1 MNIAEPILFQARINP
16 NSIAICT
23 PGTRMDFVTY
33 AGLARIIESLSRVA
47 LSLGLARG
55 DIVAIYISETIF
67 HAALVLAL
75 TRLGIVTVSTRTPR
89 LPKELG
95 CKAVIA
101 SKTEAFENA
110 GKIIIADPNW
120 MLAEGA
126 PLTRAELADSDDADV
141 CRVMLTSGTTG
152 EAKAIRFTH
161 GAVQGKSARNEYA
174 KGSRVAVTARMFCD
188 LGITTGPAFRYLIF
202 MLSRGGTIYY
212 FGASSESTIQAFDL
226 YSIQTM
232 ITSPSGLS
240 EYVKF
245 YEQQRAFRCNFES
258 IVSSG
263 GLLPKALADRVLAHM
278 CQRLFSS
285 YGATETGT
293 IAFAPMQAIV
303 DTPGAVGFVTPGAEV
318 EIVDDADKPLAPGR
332 EGIVRTR
339 TGQMVDGYV
348 GNPEATARA
357 FRDGWFYP
365 GDIGLLTVD
374 GMLII
379 RGREASV
386 LNIGGDKVKPEL
398 VEEALTSFPGVQ
410 EAAAFTHKN
419 DVDVP
424 ELWAALVCRSDL
436 DLAALQG
443 HCEQRLGKAFV
454 PRHFSR
460 LDSLPRSAAGKLDRA
475 RLVEILKPAGR

>member
-1 MNIAEPILFQARINP
+1 
-16 NSIAICT
+16 
-23 PGTRMDFVTY
+23 
-33 AGLARIIESLSRVA
+33 
-47 LSLGLARG
+47 
-55 DIVAIYISETIF
+55 
-67 HAALVLAL
+67 
-75 TRLGIVTVSTRTPR
+75 
-89 LPKELG
+89 
-95 CKAVIA
+95 
-101 SKTEAFENA
+101 
-110 GKIIIADPNW
+110 
-120 MLAEGA
+120 
-126 PLTRAELADSDDADV
+126 
-141 CRVMLTSGTTG
+141 MLTSGTTG

-232 ITSPSGLS
+232 ITSPAGVA
-240 EYVKF
+240 EYLKF

-263 GLLPKALADRVLAHM
+263 GLLPKSLSERVLGTM

-293 IAFAPMQAIV
+293 IAFAPAQLIADI
-303 DTPGAVGFVTPGAEV
+303 PGAVGFVTPGAEV
-318 EIVDDADKPLAPGR
+318 EIVDASDKPLPPGR
-332 EGIVRTR
+332 DGIVRTR

-365 GDIGLLTVD
+365 GDTGSLTAD

-379 RGREASV
+379 HGREASV
-386 LNIGGDKVKPEL
+386 LNIGGDKIRPEL
-398 VEEALTSFPGVQ
+398 VEEALTSFPGVEQ
-410 EAAAFTHKN
+410 AAAFTHKS
-419 DVDVP
+419 DMGVP
-424 ELWAALVCRSDL
+424 ELWAALVCRPDL
-436 DLAALQG
+436 DLA
-443 HCEQRLGKAFV
+443 R
-454 PRHFSR
+454 SR
-460 LDSLPRSAAGKLDRA
+460 STAAGGSGRGSCPGISPGSIRFPSA
-475 RLVEILKPAGR
+475 RPASSTGGGWPSW